1 MKEEITA
8 FLRAKTKNLFHDYF
22 EGAKDVLLEDNNFS
36 LLGDFLCLSVSC
48 FFVFRHR
55 RSQAAWK
62 MYVLAGH
69 LILIL
74 SFWETETKTE
84 FFYPPRICVGGIT

>member
-22 EGAKDVLLEDNNFS
+22 EGAKEVLLEDNNFS

-48 FFVFRHR
+48 FL
-55 RSQAAWK
+55 SSAT
-62 MYVLAGH
+62 AGAKQ
-69 LILIL
+69 LEKCM
-74 SFWETETKTE
+74 SWQVT
-84 FFYPPRICVGGIT
+84 